1 MSYQPAEPVE
11 RHEVRDS
18 VAGFLAAVSI
28 FASLFALAYRP
39 VRIIPFA
46 LILAFIATGIGGRHR
61 GLATFAVFLGAACFV
76 AAMIIAVITAHPLY

>member
-11 RHEVRDS
+11 GHETRES

-28 FASLFALAYRP
+28 FASFFALAYRP

-46 LILAFIATGIGGRHR
+46 LILAFIAVGIGGRHR
-61 GLATFAVFLGAACFV
+61 GLAAAAVFVASGCFV
-76 AAMIIAVITAHPLY
+76 AAMIIAVATGHALY